1 MSFVPVA
8 PGKNQSYV
16 PPKQQTLSGRTEQG
30 RAGQLSGLYLFNKD
44 IPESKWMA
52 EKGQRD
58 RYHPERFYKTEN
70 NLVTERQT
78 FGVIM

>member
-30 RAGQLSGLYLFNKD
+30 RAGQGRAGQGNSNLYLFNRD
-44 IPESKWMA
+44 IPECKWMA
-52 EKGQRD
+52 E
-58 RYHPERFYKTEN
+58 
-70 NLVTERQT
+70 RQP
-78 FGVIM
+78 